1 MIIARKETK
10 VKILKNKIF
19 HSLSLRAL
27 EESKARLII
36 AYLILVII
44 VVVASVFSQ
53 TFTRPHN
60 IFNVL
65 RQGVALGLVSIG
77 QTFIILTGGVDLS
90 VSSTVSLT
98 SCLTAGLMEGRVEA
112 MVPVIL
118 FVLFIGV
125 TIGFTNG
132 LIVSELRVPPLITTL
147 GMMSLIQGVVLLY
160 THSPI
165 GMVPWAFAFLSEG
178 YVGPVPFAVIFFAL
192 LFALAWF
199 VLKRTTFGRYV
210 YAVGGSEEIAYL
222 AGIKTRLII
231 NITYIIGSV
240 AAASSGLFLA
250 SRCGSGDPLMGV
262 GYDFDSITA
271 VIIGGTSLA
280 GGRGSLIGTLAGVF
294 IMCVLNNI
302 MNLLGVFCFWQ
313 WVVKGMILIVAL
325 STYRVRR

>member
-1 MIIARKETK
+1 LIIARKETK

-19 HSLSLRAL
+19 HVLSLRTL
-27 EESKARLII
+27 EESRARLII

-44 VVVASVFSQ
+44 VVVASVFSR

-65 RQGVALGLVSIG
+65 RQAVALGLVSVG
-77 QTFIILTGGVDLS
+77 QTFIILTGGIDLS
-90 VSSTVSLT
+90 VGSTVSLI
-98 SCLTAGLMEGRVEA
+98 SCLTAGLMEGRVEL

-125 TIGFTNG
+125 AIGFTNG
-132 LIVSELRVPPLITTL
+132 LIISELKVPPLITTL
-147 GMMSLIQGVVLLY
+147 GMMSIVQGVVLLY

-165 GMVPWAFAFLSEG
+165 GMVPWVFAFLSEG
-178 YVGPVPFAVIFFAL
+178 YIGPVPFAVIFFAL

-199 VLKRTTFGRYV
+199 ILRRTTFGRYV

-231 NITYIIGSV
+231 NVTYIIGSV
-240 AAASSGLFLA
+240 AAVLSGLFLA
-250 SRCGSGDPLMGV
+250 SRCGSGDPLLGV

-280 GGRGSLIGTLAGVF
+280 GGRGSLSGTLAGVF

-313 WVVKGMILIVAL
+313 WVVKGIILIVAL
-325 STYRVRR
+325 STYKVRR